1 SGDRVALV
9 ARERPGVVPLSLAQ
23 QRMWFLNRFDA
34 GSAAYNVPVAIRLSG
49 ELDASAVEAAVR
61 DVIARH
67 ESLRTMYPET
77 EDGPIQFVVPAER
90 VRPDIQ
96 VVDIDASDV
105 ESRVRALA
113 STTFDVTTEIPLRVR
128 LFTVSSTEHVLALV
142 VHHISADGSSM
153 GPLTRDVMVAYAA
166 RSAGEAPGWAP
177 LSVQYADFA
186 LWQREVLGSEDD
198 PDSIAA
204 QQVSYW
210 KTALAGLPDQ
220 LDLPMDRPR
229 PAVQSYA
236 GDRADFAVD
245 ADVHAQLV
253 QLARRT
259 NSTLFMVVHSAMAV
273 LFARLSGSDDIAI
286 GTPFAGRSDKALDD
300 IIGMFVN
307 TLVFRSRVDSSMT
320 FEELLA
326 QTRASDLQAFAHADV
341 PFERLVE
348 VLNPVRSTARH
359 PLFQVG
365 LSFQN
370 LAQSSLELSGLSVS
384 GLDAD
389 TGISQFDLHLI
400 VTDRYD
406 EGGRPLGVGGY
417 FTFAT
422 DLFDRSTVDGFVERF
437 VRVLEAVVA
446 DSSVV
451 VGDIGVLG

>member
-1 SGDRVALV
+1 GVRVPLV
-9 ARERPGVVPLSLAQ
+9 ARERPEMVPLSLAQ
-23 QRMWFLNRFDA
+23 QRMWFLNRFDQS
-34 GSAAYNVPVAIRLSG
+34 SAAYNVPVAIRLTG
-49 ELDASAVEAAVR
+49 VLDVAAVQAAVS
-61 DVIARH
+61 DVISRH

-77 EDGPIQFVVPAER
+77 DNGPIQLVVPVER
-90 VRPDIQ
+90 VVPDVRI
-96 VVDIDASDV
+96 IDVELSDV
-105 ESRVRALA
+105 EDRVRELA
-113 STTFDVTTEIPLRVR
+113 STSFDVTTEIPLRVR
-128 LFTVSSTEHVLALV
+128 LFTLSATEHVLALV

-153 GPLTRDVMVAYAA
+153 GPLTRDVMIAYAA

-177 LSVQYADFA
+177 LAVQYADYA

-198 PDSIAA
+198 PDSIAS
-204 QQVSYW
+204 QQVAYW
-210 KTALAGLPDQ
+210 KSALAGLPDQ
-220 LDLPMDRPR
+220 LDLPTDRPR

-236 GDRADFAVD
+236 GGRADFIVD
-245 ADVHAQLV
+245 AELHAQLV

-259 NSTLFMVVHSAMAV
+259 NSTLFMVMHTAFAV
-273 LFARLSGSDDIAI
+273 FLSRMSGTDDIAI
-286 GTPFAGRSDKALDD
+286 GTPFAGRSDRALDD

-307 TLVFRSRVDSSMT
+307 TLVFRTRVDSSMT

-348 VLNPVRSTARH
+348 VLNPARSTARH

-406 EGGRPLGVGGY
+406 DAGRPLGVGGY
-417 FTFAT
+417 VSFAT
-422 DLFDRSTVDGFVERF
+422 DLFDVVTVDGFVERF
-437 VRVLEAVVA
+437 VRVLESVVA
-446 DSSVV
+446 DSSV
-451 VGDIGVLG
+451 